1 MALKILSIPATSAAS
16 ERNWSAFS
24 FIHIKLCNRLHNER
38 VEKIVFIYWN
48 LKILRK
54 LQWPLSVKEFEKK
67 NVEIG
72 INNSSNDTILID
84 DLEEHNW
91 EDSFLFDYEE
101 LDFE

>member
-1 MALKILSIPATSAAS
+1 MTLKILSIPATSAAS
-16 ERNWSAFS
+16 EQNWSAFS
-24 FIHIKLCNRLHNER
+24 FIHTKLCNRLHNER

-91 EDSFLFDYEE
+91 KDSFLFDYKE

>member
-16 ERNWSAFS
+16 ERNWSAFN
-24 FIHIKLCNRLHNER
+24 FIYTKLRNRLHNER

-72 INNSSNDTILID
+72 IDNSSNDTILID

-101 LDFE
+101 IDFE